1 MPVIWYSLHFPVLIR
16 MRSPK
21 VWHGENEKKLD
32 TWTVPYLPID
42 PVDVGRTYDSDV
54 IRINSQSGKG
64 GISYILKQNF
74 SISVPEKMREEVG
87 YAVKQVSDEEHK
99 ELSPQWVHEIFE
111 DNYID
116 YTPYLPDFR
125 VSFPSG

>member
-1 MPVIWYSLHFPVLIR
+1 MAWR
-16 MRSPK
+16 
-21 VWHGENEKKLD
+21 EEKKLN

-99 ELSPQWVHEIFE
+99 ELSPQWVYEIFE
-111 DNYID
+111 DNSFIILHTSRFPNNVPSIRSAPASSPSSASL
-116 YTPYLPDFR
+116 TPHPL
-125 VSFPSG
+125 SLCG